1 MRITNITPKIFGR
14 YRSDAPLD
22 LPDSSM
28 VVIYGNNE
36 VGKTTYA
43 DMAVTL
49 LSNDYDT
56 SVIGRYGNRA
66 DPIRGE
72 IAVSESG
79 STNQIS
85 FSPTAR
91 IPARATAVARKSS
104 PETPLWTRIQNIQGS
119 ILRNIF
125 RVSSHEI
132 TDGKSSKM
140 KFDDYGLGDRRGAP
154 IRAIL
159 TGYESDAEAE
169 NKKIAAIKKVIRDL
183 DTDLRK
189 ARKSTENYEK
199 LLSELSKLDRQI
211 EEKKSQEIQE
221 RALQSQLS
229 FCEGAQTTT
238 EAGDIAEFDLR
249 ELETSGQ
256 LINSHFSDVD
266 TRITQITNEISDLQI
281 PSNREN
287 LDTLLGQL
295 RKQTEDVN
303 LRLTNLLLTRDSFVS
318 NVALTSNEARKSVLK
333 DLVDSAAK
341 RAALTSQTRRPEVVI
356 RQTELQSAEDDLATA
371 SSEWEKFNANLS
383 AHEYVFSPPPATR
396 PTPQVTGS
404 PFPVWVYGIPAVG
417 IIISIVLEENSG
429 VGISLAFAAIL
440 GFLQFSAS
448 RSVTEP
454 IREPESQ
461 HDRSDAQTAAQRV
474 IAAGTAKNDADSRL
488 SSLTREEGQRDKEL
502 KELSEKIQ
510 LILDQSGLP
519 FPVLSDAATFSA
531 LFEDLKAVADSIAA
545 ESALTEQIAGATEKL
560 DRLQE
565 QFSEIIVEVEGI
577 LTSLKIEFNKSFF
590 ASTNA
595 ACEVL
600 QTLRSSFQTQNTLR
614 EAVKSVDRLFIGRN
628 DESEIRPLMTLTPDE
643 RRNRKVDSEDQLK
656 DMQDEREEFESQH
669 REKSDQLQELEDIS
683 QLTNLRSELDS
694 LNEQLLE
701 LQFNRLRLVLQ
712 ARVLRK
718 FATQRAQD
726 SKPELVKKVQ
736 EMVLSVAHD
745 WKSVEFLTNSD
756 GKIESIE
763 VKKSDE
769 SIVLDSQ
776 LSSGAQS
783 LLYLAMRIAIMQQEA
798 INGLSIPMF
807 CDDPLIFMDDT
818 RTRSAL
824 QMLSNASE
832 GHQIIYFTCKQ
843 EIRDLALKMEIPVI
857 TI

>member
-266 TRITQITNEISDLQI
+266 TRITQITN
-281 PSNREN
+281 
-287 LDTLLGQL
+287 
-295 RKQTEDVN
+295 
-303 LRLTNLLLTRDSFVS
+303 
-318 NVALTSNEARKSVLK
+318 
-333 DLVDSAAK
+333 
-341 RAALTSQTRRPEVVI
+341 
-356 RQTELQSAEDDLATA
+356 
-371 SSEWEKFNANLS
+371 
-383 AHEYVFSPPPATR
+383 
-396 PTPQVTGS
+396 
-404 PFPVWVYGIPAVG
+404 
-417 IIISIVLEENSG
+417 
-429 VGISLAFAAIL
+429 
-440 GFLQFSAS
+440 
-448 RSVTEP
+448 
-454 IREPESQ
+454 
-461 HDRSDAQTAAQRV
+461 
-474 IAAGTAKNDADSRL
+474 
-488 SSLTREEGQRDKEL
+488 
-502 KELSEKIQ
+502 
-510 LILDQSGLP
+510 
-519 FPVLSDAATFSA
+519 
-531 LFEDLKAVADSIAA
+531 
-545 ESALTEQIAGATEKL
+545 
-560 DRLQE
+560 
-565 QFSEIIVEVEGI
+565 
-577 LTSLKIEFNKSFF
+577 
-590 ASTNA
+590 
-595 ACEVL
+595 
-600 QTLRSSFQTQNTLR
+600 
-614 EAVKSVDRLFIGRN
+614 
-628 DESEIRPLMTLTPDE
+628 
-643 RRNRKVDSEDQLK
+643 
-656 DMQDEREEFESQH
+656 
-669 REKSDQLQELEDIS
+669 
-683 QLTNLRSELDS
+683 
-694 LNEQLLE
+694 
-701 LQFNRLRLVLQ
+701 
-712 ARVLRK
+712 
-718 FATQRAQD
+718 
-726 SKPELVKKVQ
+726 
-736 EMVLSVAHD
+736 
-745 WKSVEFLTNSD
+745 
-756 GKIESIE
+756 
-763 VKKSDE
+763 
-769 SIVLDSQ
+769 
-776 LSSGAQS
+776 
-783 LLYLAMRIAIMQQEA
+783 
-798 INGLSIPMF
+798 
-807 CDDPLIFMDDT
+807 
-818 RTRSAL
+818 
-824 QMLSNASE
+824 
-832 GHQIIYFTCKQ
+832 
-843 EIRDLALKMEIPVI
+843 
-857 TI
+857 